1 MNGWCW
7 HPPEEL
13 MRVYQARR
21 VLNDRLLCALCG
33 TFVYLLPEVVAV
45 VGLVPAPVAATT
57 P

>member
-21 VLNDRLLCALCG
+21 VLDDRLLCALCG
-33 TFVYLLPEVVAV
+33 TFVYVLPGEPP
-45 VGLVPAPVAATT
+45 LPLVAAAVIVQAT

>member
-21 VLNDRLLCALCG
+21 VLDDRLLCALCG
-33 TFVYLLPEVVAV
+33 TFVYLLPEVGPAAMAF
-45 VGLVPAPVAATT
+45 VPPPAHST

>member
-21 VLNDRLLCALCG
+21 VLDDRLLCALCG
-33 TFVYLLPEVVAV
+33 TFVYLLPEVVPAAMAF
-45 VGLVPAPVAATT
+45 VPPPAHST

>member
-33 TFVYLLPEVVAV
+33 TFVYLLPDVVTTVAV
-45 VGLVPAPVAATT
+45 APGAHSAR
-57 P
+57 